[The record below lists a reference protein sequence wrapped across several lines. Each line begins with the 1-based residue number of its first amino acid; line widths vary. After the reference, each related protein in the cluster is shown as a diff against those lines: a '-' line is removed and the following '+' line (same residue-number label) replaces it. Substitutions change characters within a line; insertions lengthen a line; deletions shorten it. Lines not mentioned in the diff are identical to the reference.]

1 MKRYLIAL
9 GVGAMVFAGA
19 LGSAAALGINDSGVA
34 QYGDDF
40 DVTCDDDGVEVL
52 GYFLDTDAGAPSQS
66 NGVVVDDVSS
76 DCEGKTIVAGVTDA
90 NGDALARG
98 AATIPSG
105 GGSVNISYNI
115 DGGPQVPV
123 EDIGGVR
130 LTIG

>member
-19 LGSAAALGINDSGVA
+19 LGSAAALDINDSGVA

-40 DVTCDDDGVEVL
+40 DVTCDDDGVTVE
-52 GYFLDTDAGAPSQS
+52 GYYLDTDAGAPSVS
-66 NGVVVDDVSS
+66 NGVVVSGVSG
-76 DCEGKTIVAGVTDA
+76 DCEGKDLVAGVTDT

-98 AATIPSG
+98 YVTVPAG
-105 GGSVNISYNI
+105 GGTVNISYNI

-123 EDIGGVR
+123 SDIGGVR